1 MINIPE
7 KDLMRFAELMKSK
20 IEQIESHPDKPWFDP
35 DGGSGLPQNMQGRV
49 YNGINHFC
57 LSLLCDDKGYKTPVF
72 MTFLQVKEQNAKV
85 KKGECAFPVI
95 FWHFSYKDEDG
106 RKISREE
113 YEQLSKAAQVKC
125 TVSAYSKTYP
135 VFNIEQTTFPEDQPE
150 KWEKLQKKFAAP
162 DLKDEKGMLC
172 CPVLDKMIEDKRWV
186 CPIHLELSDNAFY
199 RPSSDDIHLPLKGQ
213 FRSGESFYST
223 MLHEMGHSTGHES
236 RLDRL
241 KPARF
246 GSHDYGVEE
255 LVAEMTAAVSG
266 KALGLP
272 TNLQEENANYLKSW
286 LQAIDTEPKF
296 IFNILSDVGKASNMI
311 LGEVDKISRE
321 LDVTKS
327 NELYKDNSLG
337 VQTGNGIENKKEE
350 LILNI

>member
-20 IEQIESHPDKPWFDP
+20 IEQIESHPDKQWFDP
-35 DGGSGLPQNMQGRV
+35 DGGGGLPQNMQGRV

-213 FRSGESFYST
+213 FRSGESFY
-223 MLHEMGHSTGHES
+223 
-236 RLDRL
+236 
-241 KPARF
+241 
-246 GSHDYGVEE
+246 
-255 LVAEMTAAVSG
+255 
-266 KALGLP
+266 
-272 TNLQEENANYLKSW
+272 
-286 LQAIDTEPKF
+286 
-296 IFNILSDVGKASNMI
+296 
-311 LGEVDKISRE
+311 
-321 LDVTKS
+321 
-327 NELYKDNSLG
+327 
-337 VQTGNGIENKKEE
+337 
-350 LILNI
+350 